1 MNCRR
6 LDARS
11 RFAQH
16 LSIPAKGCENAALS
30 AESTKRGCKGT
41 STERMTSNSTDRCRR
56 RFSEVKITARRFISS
71 FTAEATR
78 TNCLLSAAFGIECE
92 SMATATPARI
102 TKRTLKIVPALCLF
116 LASLAI
122 LIFAAYPMYV
132 IRPFREQRP
141 AALERAL
148 WVLLH
153 DKALSLIAAS
163 LVTLF
168 ALLLWRRAGWMAKL
182 LLAPAMG
189 LSVLAVTSTWI
200 NPFEHLFH
208 PLGQP
213 TYLAADRAA
222 IDANDMVIAVTL
234 GGESRAYPIRE
245 MGYHHVV
252 NDRLHGLPI
261 VVTY

>member
-1 MNCRR
+1 MPIAN
-6 LDARS
+6 
-11 RFAQH
+11 
-16 LSIPAKGCENAALS
+16 PAPI
-30 AESTKRGCKGT
+30 
-41 STERMTSNSTDRCRR
+41 TER
-56 RFSEVKITARRFISS
+56 
-71 FTAEATR
+71 
-78 TNCLLSAAFGIECE
+78 
-92 SMATATPARI
+92 P
-102 TKRTLKIVPALCLF
+102 LKIVQALCLF

-122 LIFAAYPMYV
+122 LTFAAYPMYV
-132 IRPFREQRP
+132 IRPFREQAP
-141 AALERAL
+141 AALKHAL
-148 WVLLH
+148 WVVLH
-153 DKALSLIAAS
+153 DKPPSLILAFLITA
-163 LVTLF
+163 L
-168 ALLLWRRAGWMAKL
+168 ALLLWRRAGWMAKM
-182 LLAPAMG
+182 LLAPAVVVA
-189 LSVLAVTSTWI
+189 LLAAASTWI